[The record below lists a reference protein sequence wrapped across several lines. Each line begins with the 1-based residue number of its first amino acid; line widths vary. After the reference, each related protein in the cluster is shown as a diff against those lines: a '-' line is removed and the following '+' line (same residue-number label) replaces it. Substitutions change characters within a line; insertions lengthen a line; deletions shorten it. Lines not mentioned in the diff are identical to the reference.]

1 MFVSADRSHVTRSE
15 LAMRLA
21 PSALALLTVTLALAA
36 CGGSSFR
43 VRGAPEPPAE
53 NPIPGPDVLGD
64 PDRGAMDTPLA
75 DMRQACRA
83 GAVPRGWIAVDYME
97 LQGRC
102 PKADHYGGYNGVL
115 LQYYENRMVG
125 SVLVVCA
132 DQPTPNGWIRSGE
145 PENEVCSGARVDV
158 GESTTKYIKRMR

>member
-1 MFVSADRSHVTRSE
+1 
-15 LAMRLA
+15 MRLA
-21 PSALALLTVTLALAA
+21 PNVLSALILLALTA

-43 VRGAPEPPAE
+43 VRGAPQPPGDT
-53 NPIPGPDVLGD
+53 PLPGPDVVGA

-83 GAVPRGWIAVDYME
+83 SAVPAGWIAVDYIE

-102 PKADHYGGYNGVL
+102 PKRVSDGGYNGVL

-125 SVLVVCA
+125 TVLVVCA

-145 PENEVCSGARVDV
+145 PENEVCTGARVDP
-158 GESTTKYIKRMR
+158 GESTTKYIKRVR